1 MASSGTTAFN
11 LDLSD
16 IIEEAYELCGLEMR
30 SGYDYRT
37 ARRALDLLFLEWQN
51 KGTNLFSITEGT
63 QALTEGTSSYNL
75 GTDVLEIVE
84 AFIRTDASDTSKQFD
99 QNLRRISVSE
109 YTHIANK
116 LSRGK
121 PSLYYLDKGVTFP
134 TLTLWNTP
142 DGAETYTCHYYYIK
156 KIEDTGE
163 PASNNAGVPTRY
175 IPCMTYGLAYNIAC
189 KKEKAMPRIPMLKQ
203 RYLELW
209 NEVSDAD
216 RERASVR
223 FVPYSFYN

>member
-51 KGTNLFSITEGT
+51 KGTNLFSIESGS
-63 QALTEGTSSYNL
+63 QSLTEGTSSYSL

-84 AFIRTDASDTSKQFD
+84 AFIRTDSGDTSKQFD

-116 LSRGK
+116 LSKGK
-121 PSLYYLDKGVTFP
+121 PSLYYLDKGVDNP

-142 DGAETYTCHYYYIK
+142 DGAETYTCIYYYIK

-175 IPCMTYGLAYNIAC
+175 LPCMTYGLTYNIAC
-189 KKEKAMPRIPMLKQ
+189 KKEQATAKVPMLRQ

>member
-16 IIEEAYELCGLEMR
+16 IIEEAYELCGLELR

-51 KGTNLFSITEGT
+51 KGLNLFSVESGT
-63 QALTEGTSSYNL
+63 QTLTEGTSTYDLPTN
-75 GTDVLEIVE
+75 VIEVIE
-84 AFIRTDASDTSKQFD
+84 AFIRTDSGDTSKQFD
-99 QNLRRISVSE
+99 QNLRRISISE

-116 LSRGK
+116 LSKGK
-121 PSLYYLDKGVTFP
+121 PSLFFLDKGVDNP
-134 TLTLWNTP
+134 SISLWNTP
-142 DGAETYTCHYYYIK
+142 DGADTYTLVYYYIK
-156 KIEDTGE
+156 KIDDTGS
-163 PASNNAGVPTRY
+163 PASNNAGVPTKY
-175 IPCMTYGLAYNIAC
+175 LPCMTYGLAYNIAC
-189 KKEKAMPRIPMLKQ
+189 KKEQAMQKVPMIRQ